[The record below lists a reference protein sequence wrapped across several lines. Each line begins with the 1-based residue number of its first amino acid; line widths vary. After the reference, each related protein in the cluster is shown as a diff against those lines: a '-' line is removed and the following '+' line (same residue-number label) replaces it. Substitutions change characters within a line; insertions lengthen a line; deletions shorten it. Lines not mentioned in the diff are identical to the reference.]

1 MRIVFMGTPDFAL
14 FSLKALVEAGEEVVG
29 VVTQPDKPR
38 GRGYV
43 LTPPPVKVYA
53 IEQNIP
59 VYQPTT
65 LKNGAFDDTLRELNP
80 ELIVLNGFMLQLG
93 DYFLN
98 QLETAIREN
107 VLSVAGDFEIRI
119 SESLATIL
127 PLGAVA
133 EICNSYLRSDDFKW
147 IYQLQRNG
155 DEQ

>member
-1 MRIVFMGTPDFAL
+1 MFDAL
-14 FSLKALVEAGEEVVG
+14 NQLELPILDAIQSIRCGFLDG
-29 VVTQPDKPR
+29 VVKEVSTR
-38 GRGYV
+38 LGV
-43 LTPPPVKVYA
+43 VIANA
-53 IEQNIP
+53 IN
-59 VYQPTT
+59 
-65 LKNGAFDDTLRELNP
+65 LLNP

>member
-1 MRIVFMGTPDFAL
+1 MCMYYV
-14 FSLKALVEAGEEVVG
+14 KEVSTRLG
-29 VVTQPDKPR
+29 VVIAN
-38 GRGYV
+38 
-43 LTPPPVKVYA
+43 A
-53 IEQNIP
+53 IN
-59 VYQPTT
+59 
-65 LKNGAFDDTLRELNP
+65 LLNP